1 MLHPAL
7 ARRNLSFS
15 HITIS
20 EHNFPPS
27 MDLGTPPYYGSL
39 NKNTD
44 AGNLAG
50 KFLIVSGMNFILRYF
65 CCFHFCSDFS
75 MKCARIGLLRLL

>member
-1 MLHPAL
+1 MNFVVVDFFVIFSEVLHPAL

-27 MDLGTPPYYGSL
+27 MDLGTPPYFGSL
-39 NKNTD
+39 NKSTD

-50 KFLIVSGMNFILRYF
+50 KFLIVSGM
-65 CCFHFCSDFS
+65 DF
-75 MKCARIGLLRLL
+75 LLPYRMSFFF